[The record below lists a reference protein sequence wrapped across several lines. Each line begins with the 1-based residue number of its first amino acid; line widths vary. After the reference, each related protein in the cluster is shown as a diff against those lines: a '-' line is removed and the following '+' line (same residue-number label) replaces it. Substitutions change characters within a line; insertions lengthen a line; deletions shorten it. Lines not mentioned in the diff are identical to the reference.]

1 MRRILLAL
9 SGLLLVI
16 AVMSLMVGP
25 APGQE
30 PPPPHDH
37 FVTVPGTGEVI
48 QVGPHR
54 CELGEEVQ
62 DAFLNFHFNVHVG
75 EPATVGG
82 LIVTP
87 VFC

>member
-1 MRRILLAL
+1 MRRIIMAL
-9 SGLLLVI
+9 SVLLLVLAI
-16 AVMSLMVGP
+16 MAGSAP
-25 APGQE
+25 AQE
-30 PPPPHDH
+30 PPPPHNH

-54 CELGEEVQ
+54 CELGETVQ

-75 EPATVGG
+75 TPATVGG
-82 LIVTP
+82 LVVTP

>member
-1 MRRILLAL
+1 MQRILIVLPA
-9 SGLLLVI
+9 LLLVL
-16 AVMSLMVGP
+16 AVMAGS

-37 FVTVPGTGEVI
+37 FITVPGTAEVI

-54 CELGEEVQ
+54 CELGEKVQ